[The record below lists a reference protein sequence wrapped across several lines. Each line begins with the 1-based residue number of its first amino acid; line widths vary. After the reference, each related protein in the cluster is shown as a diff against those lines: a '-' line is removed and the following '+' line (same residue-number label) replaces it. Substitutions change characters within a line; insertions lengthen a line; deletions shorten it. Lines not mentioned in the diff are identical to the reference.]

1 MPLLPTG
8 RGRPRG
14 RRGRGSKADSRQ
26 VGEEGLVTLTS
37 LILGNAEVRYFA
49 TVQSIRNRVTNIV
62 YKIIFLHVMR
72 DYQYIAYSTF
82 LQPQNFRIKKNIS
95 VGKKG
100 CVPPEPQR
108 PASAMSPS
116 KEIKE
121 EPKMDTMP
129 YSPSAGTSEL
139 LPTSD
144 ERKEEQKIRAEVVPD
159 LCGMRS
165 VRDITKV

>member
-14 RRGRGSKADSRQ
+14 RRGRGSRADSRQ

-37 LILGNAEVRYFA
+37 MILGNAEVRYFA
-49 TVQSIRNRVTNIV
+49 TVQSISSRVSDIV

-72 DYQYIAYSTF
+72 DYQYIAYTTF
-82 LQPQNFRIKKNIS
+82 LQSQNFRIKKNIS

-100 CVPPEPQR
+100 GVPAEPQR
-108 PASAMSPS
+108 PVPDLSPS
-116 KEIKE
+116 KQIKE
-121 EPKMDTMP
+121 EPKMDTTP
-129 YSPSAGTSEL
+129 YSPPAGTSEL

-144 ERKEEQKIRAEVVPD
+144 ERKEEQKIRAEVVPY

-165 VRDITKV
+165 VRDITNV